1 MRLTRFFPTKT
12 SSYLAVALLLT
23 LMCLAAWTQFR
34 PREVISVNGQ
44 LLGHLPGGVH
54 TEDLNL
60 LLVTLDTTRAD
71 RIHAYGYDAI
81 ETPNLDRLAR
91 EGVLFEQAVS
101 PAPLTL
107 PAHSSIF
114 TGTFPP
120 AHGVRDNG
128 GFFLDERQTTL
139 AERLQSRGFTTGG
152 FVGAYVLDHK
162 WGVAQGFQTYFDDF
176 DLSKYQSLSL
186 GSVDR
191 PGNEVADKALAWLDQ
206 VGSKRF
212 FGWVHFYDA
221 HSPYDPPEPFKSRY
235 AGHPY
240 IGEIAFVDS
249 QLGRLLGYLDAHH
262 LADRTVVVVMGD
274 HGESLGEHG
283 EGTHGFFVYQATMHV
298 PLLIRAPFDTMA
310 GRRVADTVR
319 SIDILPTAL
328 ELLGV
333 RPSDP
338 LEGSSVVP
346 LMTGAKQ
353 ELGLAAYSEA
363 IYPRFHFG
371 WSDLRALTSGRYKF
385 VAAPRPELY
394 DLQQDPGELHNLY
407 PDRQALGDRM
417 NQELIAL
424 EQRMAKGAA
433 APKAAVEVDPDAR
446 ARLAALGYVGTFVTA
461 LAPDRA
467 GLADPKDKIQ
477 LFNLMT
483 QARET
488 ARHDK
493 ESDEGLHALERV
505 VAEDPKVIDAWFML
519 GNEYYRR
526 RQFTRAIEQFTRA
539 LALKPDYDLVV
550 INMANAY
557 RALGRDRE
565 AMIGYRRFME
575 LDPKNAQI
583 RYEAA
588 QILIDGGNLD
598 EARRELTQALALEP
612 KLAAARNALGVL
624 ALRRGDISGA
634 EREIRAAIEEKPD
647 VRLAHF
653 NLALLAEQQGD
664 PSRAVAEYK
673 KEIELHPNSYK
684 AAFNLGRLYEGQGD
698 RQSQVAAFRQAIEM
712 NPFFAEGHLFLA
724 KAYLDRGED
733 FDEAVRL
740 ARRGIELDPKGEYA
754 PLGHYVVADVLARQG
769 HPAEAEREAARG
781 KALER
786 EKGRP

>member
-1 MRLTRFFPTKT
+1 MQRRRCFTVKNLVVTAG
-12 SSYLAVALLLT
+12 LAVAVI
-23 LMCLAAWTQFR
+23 AAATWSGGV
-34 PREVISVNGQ
+34 PRAVISVNGEP
-44 LLGHLPGGVH
+44 LGRLPAGIRSS
-54 TEDLNL
+54 DLNL

-71 RIHAYGYDAI
+71 RIHVYGFDDV

-128 GFFLDERQTTL
+128 GFFLDDRQTTL
-139 AERLQSRGFTTGG
+139 AERLQSRGFATGG

-162 WGVAQGFQTYFDDF
+162 WGIAQGFQTYFDDF

-186 GSVDR
+186 GGVDR
-191 PGNEVADKALAWLDQ
+191 PGNEVADHALTWLDV
-206 VGSKRF
+206 VGSTRF

-240 IGEIAFVDS
+240 VGEIAFVDS
-249 QLGRLLGYLDAHH
+249 QVGRLLAYLDVHR

-283 EGTHGFFVYQATMHV
+283 EGTHGFFVYQATTHV
-298 PLLIRAPFDTMA
+298 PLLIRAPYDAMA

-333 RPSDP
+333 NTSEH
-338 LEGSSVVP
+338 LEGTSVVP
-346 LMTGAKQ
+346 LMTGAKK

-363 IYPRFHFG
+363 TYPRFHFG

-394 DLQQDPGELHNLY
+394 DLQQDPGESHNLY
-407 PDRQALGDRM
+407 RERQALGDRM
-417 NQELIAL
+417 NRELIAL
-424 EQRMAKGAA
+424 EQRMPA
-433 APKAAVEVDPDAR
+433 APLKAAVEVDPDAR
-446 ARLAALGYVGTFVTA
+446 ERLAALGYVGTFAAART
-461 LAPDRA
+461 PDRA

-483 QARET
+483 RARET
-488 ARHDK
+488 ARHDTP
-493 ESDEGLHALERV
+493 SDEGLHALERV
-505 VAEDPKVIDAWFML
+505 VAQDPKVIDAWFML
-519 GNEYYRR
+519 GNEYSRR
-526 RQFTRAIEQFTRA
+526 RPFTRAIDQFTRA
-539 LALKPDYDLVV
+539 LELEPDYDLAV

-565 AMIGYRRFME
+565 AIAGYRRFMQ

-588 QILIDGGNLD
+588 QILIDGGRLE
-598 EARRELTQALALEP
+598 EARQELTQALALEP

-624 ALRRGDISGA
+624 ALRRGDLTGA
-634 EREIRAAIEEKPD
+634 EREIRAAIVENAD

-664 PSRAVAEYK
+664 LPRAIAEYRQ
-673 KEIELHPNSYK
+673 ELSRHANSYK
-684 AAFNLGRLYEGQGD
+684 AAFNLGRLYERAGNRD
-698 RQSQVAAFRQAIEM
+698 EQVKALRLAIAV
-712 NPFFAEGHLFLA
+712 NPAFAEGHLVLA
-724 KAYLDRGED
+724 KAYLDREQD
-733 FDEAVRL
+733 LDEAVVL
-740 ARRGIELDPKGEYA
+740 ARKGLALDPRGEYA
-754 PLGHYVVADVLARQG
+754 PLGHYVLADIFGRQG
-769 HPAEAEREAARG
+769 KRFEAEQEARRG
-781 KALER
+781 QRLEGAKPKR
-786 EKGRP
+786 